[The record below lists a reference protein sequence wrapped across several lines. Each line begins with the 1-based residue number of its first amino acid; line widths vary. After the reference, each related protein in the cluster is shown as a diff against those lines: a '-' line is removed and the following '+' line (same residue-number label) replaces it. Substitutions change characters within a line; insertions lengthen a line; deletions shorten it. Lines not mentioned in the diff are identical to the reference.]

1 MTRRI
6 GLGLAGIAVAM
17 LGGCASFDGTPHPV
31 TSIDSAVTLATEGP
45 FSVAIAA
52 GIAVAGKPPGGG
64 TMRDYRDAFLAV
76 QMGAIDA
83 QYFRFRRDL
92 TAQAKAANFGL
103 DLGVLGLTG
112 GGAIAGERAANILS
126 AGGAGLTG
134 AKASLN
140 KEVYFEKTL
149 PALVAS
155 MDARRLTLKV
165 SFLQKMHKAL
175 DAYSLSEA
183 IIDISTYQLS
193 ASIDAAIEQITG
205 DANAAKEKATRSYT
219 NLVVTCA
226 APEPAAIAVSIG
238 IKGKLDALA
247 PATDKGT
254 LDVVAAAMNV
264 PVATDFAAE
273 KDAIVSALGSNPC
286 TLVDARALS
295 ASLATATQGKVQ

>member
-1 MTRRI
+1 MVGRI
-6 GLGLAGIAVAM
+6 WVAAAGMGVVL

-31 TSIDSAVTLATEGP
+31 TPTEIAVKLAQGGP
-45 FSVAIAA
+45 FDIASAA
-52 GIAVAGKPPGGG
+52 GIAMAGRPPGGG
-64 TMRDYRDAFLAV
+64 TLRDYRDSFLAV
-76 QMGAIDA
+76 QMAAIDA

-92 TAQAKAANFGL
+92 TAQAKGANFAL

-165 SFLQKMHKAL
+165 AILQKMRKPI
-175 DAYSLSEA
+175 DAYSLPEA
-183 IIDISTYQLS
+183 ITDISTFQLS

-205 DANAAKEKATRSYT
+205 DANTAKETATRSYT
-219 NLVVTCA
+219 NLVATCA

-238 IKGKLDALA
+238 IKGKLDALD
-247 PATDKGT
+247 PAADKAVLDIVAGA
-254 LDVVAAAMNV
+254 LDVAPGA
-264 PVATDFAAE
+264 DFAAE
-273 KDAIVSALGSNPC
+273 KNAIVSALGARPC
-286 TLVDARALS
+286 TLADAQALS
-295 ASLATATQGKVQ
+295 ASLAAGTGGKVQ